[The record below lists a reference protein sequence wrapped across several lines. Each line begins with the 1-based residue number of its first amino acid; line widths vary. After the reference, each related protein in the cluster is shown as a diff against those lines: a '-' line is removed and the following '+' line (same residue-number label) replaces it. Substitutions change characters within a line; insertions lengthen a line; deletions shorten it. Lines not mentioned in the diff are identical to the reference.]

1 MTVNPKKMRP
11 YDQPPKRR
19 RTLIPDD
26 PDSAAAGFLVAAAI
40 WFVIA
45 AGIGVLAIGLRLIT
59 FEASIPLG
67 VFDLSFELDRRRV
80 DAAFA
85 NATVFGWLSNAGF
98 AAIAFMTPRLLGRR
112 LAAEKLLNLGLAIW
126 NLALAGGIA
135 LLYVLD
141 IGVNGPLTALP
152 WFVEGGLATAALVVT
167 GVFLAT
173 SGVALRGG
181 YISLWFAGVA
191 LLGLLG
197 MTSLAAGL
205 GILDAFFGLDGV
217 PVALASVF
225 IEREILAI
233 WLLGM
238 AFAVLH
244 YLVPRSAAQPL
255 ASGGIALLTWLT
267 WLVLA
272 PASGLGALVD
282 ASVPYFVTTAG
293 AVATMLLL
301 LPASLAAVNLAS
313 TMRGRWT
320 LLFGS
325 GTAAFAAV
333 AVAFL
338 LGHTLLEA
346 IGALPS
352 VTAAVGATDW
362 KLGVFTWAAY
372 GTFTLAALALADHA
386 APRVMRRAW
395 SGGPLAGAQLWL
407 AFGGATLAGLALMF
421 SGMAEGSLR
430 AAGAAPEALAQGVLW
445 YRAVGLVGMGMVAL
459 AGLAFLANLFLAYTS
474 GEPADYVVPG
484 QAGAAAAGH

>member
-11 YDQPPKRR
+11 YDEPPPRR

-40 WFVIA
+40 WLVVA
-45 AGIGVLAIGLRLIT
+45 TGIGLFAIGLRLIT
-59 FEASIPLG
+59 LEISLPLG
-67 VFDLSFELDRRRV
+67 FFDLSFQVDQRRV

-112 LAAEKLLNLGLAIW
+112 LVAEKLLNLGLVLW

-135 LLYVLD
+135 LLYVFDL
-141 IGVNGPLTALP
+141 GVNGPLTALP
-152 WFVEGGLATAALVVT
+152 WFVEGGLATGALIVT
-167 GVFLAT
+167 GAFLAT
-173 SGVALRGG
+173 AGTALRGA
-181 YISLWFAGVA
+181 YISLWFAGIA

-197 MTSLAAGL
+197 MTSVAAGL

-217 PVALASVF
+217 PVALASAF
-225 IEREILAI
+225 IEREIMAI

-238 AFAVLH
+238 AFAMLH
-244 YLVPRSAAQPL
+244 YVVPRAAGQPL
-255 ASGGIALLTWLT
+255 ASGGIALLTWLS

-272 PASGLGALVD
+272 PASGLGVLVD

-293 AVATMLLL
+293 AAVTMLLL
-301 LPASLAAVNLAS
+301 LPASLAAVNLAT
-313 TMRGRWT
+313 TMRGRWS
-320 LLFGS
+320 LLFGT

-346 IGALPS
+346 IGSLRA
-352 VTAAVGATDW
+352 VTVAVATTDW
-362 KLGVFTWAAY
+362 ELGLFLWVAY
-372 GTFTLAALALADHA
+372 GTFTLAALAFADHA
-386 APRVMRRAW
+386 VPRVMRRSW

-407 AFGGATLAGLALMF
+407 AFGGTTIAGLALMF
-421 SGMAEGSLR
+421 GGMAEGTLR
-430 AAGAAPEALAQGVLW
+430 SQGAAPEALLAELLW
-445 YRAVGLVGMGMVAL
+445 YRGTAFLGFGMVAL
-459 AGLAFLANLFLAYTS
+459 AGLALLATLFIAYTS

-484 QAGAAAAGH
+484 QAGATAAGH

>member
-11 YDQPPKRR
+11 YDEPPRRR
-19 RTLIPDD
+19 RTLIPDA
-26 PDSAAAGFLVAAAI
+26 PDSAAAGFLVAAAV

-45 AGIGVLAIGLRLIT
+45 TGIGALAIGLRLIT
-59 FEASIPLG
+59 FELSYPLG
-67 VFDLSFELDRRRV
+67 VFDLSFELDQRRV

-85 NATVFGWLSNAGF
+85 NATVYGWLSNAGF

-112 LAAEKLLNLGLAIW
+112 IVAEKLLNVGLVLW

-135 LLYVLD
+135 LLYILD
-141 IGVNGPLTALP
+141 LGVHGPLTAMP
-152 WFVEGGLATAALVVT
+152 WFVTGGLATGALVVT

-173 SGVALRGG
+173 AGTGLRGG

-191 LLGLLG
+191 LVGLLG

-205 GILDAFFGLDGV
+205 GLLDAFFGLEGV
-217 PVALASVF
+217 PVALASAFV
-225 IEREILAI
+225 ERVIVAI

-238 AFAVLH
+238 AFAILH
-244 YLVPRSAAQPL
+244 YVVPRAAAQPL

-272 PASGLGALVD
+272 PASGLGVLID
-282 ASVPYFVTTAG
+282 ASVPFFVTTAG

-301 LPASLAAVNLAS
+301 LPASLAAMNLS
-313 TMRGRWT
+313 MTMRGRWS
-320 LLFGS
+320 LLL
-325 GTAAFAAV
+325 GTGAAAFAAV
-333 AVAFL
+333 AVVFL
-338 LGHTLLEA
+338 LAHTLLAA
-346 IGALPS
+346 IASLRS
-352 VTAAVGATDW
+352 VTVAVGATDW
-362 KLGVFTWAAY
+362 ELGAFIWAAY

-386 APRVMRRAW
+386 TPRVMRRAW

-407 AFGGATLAGLALMF
+407 AFGGATIAGMALMF
-421 SGMAEGSLR
+421 GGMAEGTLR
-430 AAGAAPEALAQGVLW
+430 SQGVAPEAIIDGVLW
-445 YRAVGLVGMGMVAL
+445 YRLVGLAGFGLLAL
-459 AGLAFLANLFLAYTS
+459 APLALLANLFLAYTS

>member
-11 YDQPPKRR
+11 YDEPPRRR
-19 RTLIPDD
+19 RTLIPDGI
-26 PDSAAAGFLVAAAI
+26 DSAAAGFLVAGAI

-45 AGIGVLAIGLRLIT
+45 AGIGLFAVFLRLVT
-59 FEASIPLG
+59 LELSVPLG

-85 NATVFGWLSNAGF
+85 NATVFGWLSNVGF
-98 AAIAFMTPRLLGRR
+98 AAVAFMTPRLVGRR

-126 NLALAGGIA
+126 NLTLAGGIA

-152 WFVEGGLATAALVVT
+152 WFVEGGLATGALIVT
-167 GVFLAT
+167 GAFLAT
-173 SGVALRGG
+173 AGAALLRA
-181 YISLWFAGVA
+181 YISLWFAGIA

-217 PVALASVF
+217 PVALASAF
-225 IEREILAI
+225 IGHEIVAI

-238 AFAVLH
+238 AFAILH
-244 YLVPRSAAQPL
+244 YIVPRAAAQPL

-272 PASGLGALVD
+272 PASGAGTLID
-282 ASVPYFVTTAG
+282 PSVPYFVTTAG

-301 LPASLAAVNLAS
+301 LPASLAAVNLSS
-313 TMRGRWT
+313 TMRGRWA
-320 LLFGS
+320 LLFGR

-333 AVAFL
+333 SIAFL

-352 VTAAVGATDW
+352 VTRAVGGTDW
-362 KLGVFTWAAY
+362 ELGVFTWAAY

-386 APRVMRRAW
+386 APRALRRAW
-395 SGGPLAGAQLWL
+395 RGGRLSGAQLWL
-407 AFGGATLAGLALMF
+407 AFGGATLAGLALMAG
-421 SGMAEGSLR
+421 GMAEGSLR
-430 AAGAAPEALAQGVLW
+430 AAGVAPDAVSQGVFW
-445 YRAVGLVGMGMVAL
+445 YRAVGFVGMIMVTLSA
-459 AGLAFLANLFLAYTS
+459 LAFLANLFLSYTS

-484 QAGAAAAGH
+484 RAGAAAAGH

>member
-19 RTLIPDD
+19 RTLIPDG

-45 AGIGVLAIGLRLIT
+45 TGIGLLAIGLRLVT
-59 FEASIPLG
+59 FELSIPLG
-67 VFDLSFELDRRRV
+67 LFDLSFELDQRRV

-112 LAAEKLLNLGLAIW
+112 MVGEKLMNLGLAMW
-126 NLALAGGIA
+126 NLALAGGIG
-135 LLYVLD
+135 LLYVFDL
-141 IGVNGPLTALP
+141 GVNGPLTALP
-152 WFVEGGLATAALVVT
+152 WFVEGGLATGALIVT

-173 SGVALRGG
+173 AGTSLRTG
-181 YISLWFAGVA
+181 YISLWFAGIA

-217 PVALASVF
+217 PVGLASAF
-225 IEREILAI
+225 IGRVLMTL

-238 AFAVLH
+238 TYAILH
-244 YLVPRSAAQPL
+244 YVVPRAAGQPL
-255 ASGGIALLTWLT
+255 ASGGIALLTWIS
-267 WLVLA
+267 WLLLA
-272 PASGLGALVD
+272 PLAGLAVLLD
-282 ASVPYFVTTAG
+282 ASVPYFVTSAG
-293 AVATMLLL
+293 AMATMLLL
-301 LPASLAAVNLAS
+301 LPASLAAVNLS
-313 TMRGRWT
+313 LTMNGRWS
-320 LLFGS
+320 LLFGR

-333 AVAFL
+333 SVAFL

-346 IGALPS
+346 IGALRS
-352 VTAAVGATDW
+352 VTVAVGPTDW
-362 KLGVFTWAAY
+362 SLGVFLWAAY
-372 GTFTLAALALADHA
+372 GTVTLAALALADHA
-386 APRVMRRAW
+386 IPRVMRRSW
-395 SGGPLAGAQLWL
+395 SGGPLAGATLWL
-407 AFGGATLAGLALMF
+407 AFGGAALAGMALMF
-421 SGMAEGSLR
+421 GGMAEGSLL
-430 AAGAAPEALAQGVLW
+430 AGGAAPDAIMAGTFW
-445 YRAVGLVGMGMVAL
+445 YRAVAFLGIGLSAL
-459 AGLAFLANLFLAYTS
+459 AGFALLGTLFLAYTS